1 MSIPQ
6 TIMGKY
12 GWEKVTTT
20 AQKQKVGTRMQ
31 IGERDFIYV
40 KTAEAVTAGLLV
52 MQQVGDTADDLD
64 LTTSADISAGD
75 TTMTLSTS
83 LTLTKDQYKD
93 GWLIFNDIGEE
104 GHMYRIKGNT
114 AVSSAAGAVI
124 TIEEEDGFHAAISS
138 GASAIQCGLTAN
150 PYSAVEIYDYNGIEG
165 APLGWSCV
173 DIASGS
179 YGWICVGGPTLALIT
194 GTPDEGVALV
204 ASKNTRDGGV
214 EVLDSDDDG
223 EGTIVAY
230 MGNST
235 GVDGEYALVM
245 TNIR

>member
-1 MSIPQ
+1 MAFPQ

-31 IGERDFIYV
+31 IGERDFMYV

-93 GWLIFNDIGEE
+93 GWLVLNDVGEE
-104 GHMYRIKGNT
+104 GHMFRIKGNT

-124 TIEEEDGFHAAISS
+124 TIDEEDGFHTAISS

-150 PYSAVEIYDYNGIEG
+150 PYSAVEVWDFNGIEG

-179 YGWICVGGPTLALIT
+179 YGWICVGGPTLAKIS
-194 GTPDEGVALV
+194 GTPDEGVAMCV
-204 ASKNTRDGGV
+204 STTADGCI
-214 EVLDSDDDG
+214 EVIDSDDDAQ
-223 EGTIVAY
+223 GTIVAY
-230 MGNST
+230 MGNTT
-235 GVDGEYALVM
+235 GVNLEFALVM
-245 TNIR
+245 TNIQ